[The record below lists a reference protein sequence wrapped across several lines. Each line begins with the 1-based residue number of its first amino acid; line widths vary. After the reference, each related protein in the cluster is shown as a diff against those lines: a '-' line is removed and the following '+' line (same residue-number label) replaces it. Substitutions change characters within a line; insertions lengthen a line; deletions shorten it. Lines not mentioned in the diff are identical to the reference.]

1 ANSDQRVEPDLV
13 ISGDDIVRAILPRA
27 VGHAEI
33 ERVALARGAQDGA
46 AEAQEIAG
54 KVGQMQLLA
63 AHRARH
69 EAPGAFMNSKDLP
82 AITKDGPVDHRADDG
97 IQAGAVAATRQDA
110 DSLDV
115 SVHPETPSSTS
126 DFSLTKPHK
135 IC

>member
-1 ANSDQRVEPDLV
+1 RFGNADQIEAALCGEAAQDREASIAANSDQRVEPDLV

-97 IQAGAVAATRQDA
+97 IQ
-110 DSLDV
+110 
-115 SVHPETPSSTS
+115 
-126 DFSLTKPHK
+126 
-135 IC
+135 